1 MKPIIKNFVLQLC
14 WLPLLLSL
22 LIAGDYYLEMVK
34 YQRLER
40 AGIDAGIEAL
50 QKKMQQQDSIISVH
64 QMQIE
69 QLFMQDRGVEIYR
82 LPISDSKSIYFS
94 NTGFLEL

>member
-1 MKPIIKNFVLQLC
+1 MKPIIKNFFLQLC

-50 QKKMQQQDSIISVH
+50 QKQVQKQDSVARVH
-64 QMQIE
+64 DMQI
-69 QLFMQDRGVEIYR
+69 QLFMQDRGIEIYR

>member
-1 MKPIIKNFVLQLC
+1 MKPILRTFLLQLC

-22 LIAGDYYLEMVK
+22 IIAGDYYLEMVK

-50 QKKMQQQDSIISVH
+50 QKQVQKQDSIARVH

-69 QLFMQDRGVEIYR
+69 QLYMQDRGVEIYR
-82 LPISDSKSIYFS
+82 LPISDTRYLYLS
-94 NTGFLEL
+94 NTGFFTE

>member
-50 QKKMQQQDSIISVH
+50 QKQVQKQDSVAHVH
-64 QMQIE
+64 DMQI

>member
-50 QKKMQQQDSIISVH
+50 QKQVQKQDSIASVH
-64 QMQIE
+64 DMQI